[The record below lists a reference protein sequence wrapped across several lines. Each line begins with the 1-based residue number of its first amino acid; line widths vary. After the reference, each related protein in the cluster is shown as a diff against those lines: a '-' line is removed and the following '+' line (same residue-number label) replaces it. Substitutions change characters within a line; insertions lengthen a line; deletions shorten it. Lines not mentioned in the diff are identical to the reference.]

1 MNILVCMKQV
11 PDTAIA
17 TRLDAEQKSIDRSET
32 TYVVNPFDE
41 YAIEAGLQLKE
52 KYGGEVTLVT
62 MGPDRADEALR
73 TGLAMGADKGVHIS
87 DPALEGSDT
96 LVTAK
101 VLAAAIKGLP
111 YDIVLCGKVATDDN
125 SGQVGPALAELLG
138 IPHISGATTLEVDD
152 DAKKATATREV
163 EGGFMRMEVPIP
175 AVITAEKDLNAPRYP
190 SLPGIMKAKTKPVDK
205 KDVASLGMDPSSV
218 GLAGSKIQPMGMSLP
233 PEREAGRIIEGE
245 AEEAAKELARL
256 LRAEVKIL

>member
-1 MNILVCMKQV
+1 MNILVCVKQV

-17 TRLDAEQKSIDRSET
+17 IKLDAEQKSIDRSEL

-101 VLAAAIKGLP
+101 ILATAIKGLP

-125 SGQVGPALAELLG
+125 TGQVGPALAELLG

-152 DAKKATATREV
+152 AAKKATATREV

>member
-1 MNILVCMKQV
+1 MNILVCVKQV

-17 TRLDAEQKSIDRSET
+17 IKLDAEKKSIDRSEI

-52 KYGGEVTLVT
+52 KYGGEVTLMT
-62 MGPDRADEALR
+62 MAPDRADEALR
-73 TGLAMGADKGVHIS
+73 TGLAMGADKGVHIG
-87 DPALEGSDT
+87 DPTLEGSDT

-101 VLAAAIKGLP
+101 VLATAIKGLP

-125 SGQVGPALAELLG
+125 TGQVGPALAELLG

-152 DAKKATATREV
+152 AAKKATATREI
-163 EGGFMRMEVPIP
+163 EGGFMQMEVPIP

-218 GLAGSKIQPMGMSLP
+218 GLAGSKIQPLGMSLP
-233 PEREAGRIIEGE
+233 REREAGRIIEGE

>member
-1 MNILVCMKQV
+1 MNILVCVKQV

-17 TRLDAEQKSIDRSET
+17 IKLDAEQKSIDRSEI

-62 MGPDRADEALR
+62 MGPDRADETLR

-125 SGQVGPALAELLG
+125 TGQVGPALAELLG

-152 DAKKATATREV
+152 ASRKATATREI
-163 EGGFMRMEVPIP
+163 EGGFMGMEVPIP

-245 AEEAAKELARL
+245 ADEAAKELARL

>member
-17 TRLDAEQKSIDRSET
+17 IRLDAEQKSIDRSEI

-152 DAKKATATREV
+152 AAKKATATREV

>member
-1 MNILVCMKQV
+1 MNILVCVKQV

-17 TRLDAEQKSIDRSET
+17 IKLDAEQKSIDRSEL

-73 TGLAMGADKGVHIS
+73 TGMAMGADKGVHIS

-101 VLAAAIKGLP
+101 VLATAIRGLP

-152 DAKKATATREV
+152 AAKKATATREI

-190 SLPGIMKAKTKPVDK
+190 SLPGIMKAKAKPVDK

>member
-17 TRLDAEQKSIDRSET
+17 IRLDAEQKSIDRSEI

-125 SGQVGPALAELLG
+125 TGQVGPALAELLG

-233 PEREAGRIIEGE
+233 PVREAGRIIEGE

>member
-17 TRLDAEQKSIDRSET
+17 IKLDAEQKSIDRSEM

-125 SGQVGPALAELLG
+125 TGQVGPALAELLG

-152 DAKKATATREV
+152 AAKKATATREV

>member
-1 MNILVCMKQV
+1 MNIMVCMKQV

-17 TRLDAEQKSIDRSET
+17 IKLDAEQKSINRSEI

-205 KDVASLGMDPSSV
+205 KDVASLGMDPASV

>member
-1 MNILVCMKQV
+1 MNILVCVKQV

-17 TRLDAEQKSIDRSET
+17 IKLDAEQKSIDRSEM

-52 KYGGEVTLVT
+52 KYGGEVTLMT

-73 TGLAMGADKGVHIS
+73 TGLAMGADKGVHVS

-101 VLAAAIKGLP
+101 VLTTAIKGLP

-125 SGQVGPALAELLG
+125 NGQMGPALAELLG

-152 DAKKATATREV
+152 AAKKATATREI

-190 SLPGIMKAKTKPVDK
+190 SLPGIMKAKMKPVDK
-205 KDVASLGMDPSSV
+205 KDVASLGLDPSSV
-218 GLAGSKIQPMGMSLP
+218 GLAGSKIQPLGMSLP

-256 LRAEVKIL
+256 LRAEVRIL

>member
-17 TRLDAEQKSIDRSET
+17 IRLDAEQKSIDRSEI

-125 SGQVGPALAELLG
+125 TGQVGPALAELLG

-233 PEREAGRIIEGE
+233 PVREAGRIIEGE
-245 AEEAAKELARL
+245 GEEAAKELARL

>member
-1 MNILVCMKQV
+1 MNILVCVKQV

-17 TRLDAEQKSIDRSET
+17 IKLDAEQKSIDRSGL

-101 VLAAAIKGLP
+101 VLATAIKGLP

-125 SGQVGPALAELLG
+125 TGQVGPALAELLG

-152 DAKKATATREV
+152 AAKKATATREV

-190 SLPGIMKAKTKPVDK
+190 SLPGIMKAKAKPVDK

-233 PEREAGRIIEGE
+233 PVREAGRIIEGE

>member
-1 MNILVCMKQV
+1 
-11 PDTAIA
+11 
-17 TRLDAEQKSIDRSET
+17 
-32 TYVVNPFDE
+32 
-41 YAIEAGLQLKE
+41 
-52 KYGGEVTLVT
+52 
-62 MGPDRADEALR
+62 
-73 TGLAMGADKGVHIS
+73 
-87 DPALEGSDT
+87 
-96 LVTAK
+96 
-101 VLAAAIKGLP
+101 
-111 YDIVLCGKVATDDN
+111 
-125 SGQVGPALAELLG
+125 
-138 IPHISGATTLEVDD
+138 
-152 DAKKATATREV
+152 
-163 EGGFMRMEVPIP
+163 MEVPIP

>member
-17 TRLDAEQKSIDRSET
+17 IRLDAEQKSIDRSEI

-125 SGQVGPALAELLG
+125 TGQVGPALAELLG

-152 DAKKATATREV
+152 
-163 EGGFMRMEVPIP
+163 
-175 AVITAEKDLNAPRYP
+175 
-190 SLPGIMKAKTKPVDK
+190 
-205 KDVASLGMDPSSV
+205 
-218 GLAGSKIQPMGMSLP
+218 
-233 PEREAGRIIEGE
+233 
-245 AEEAAKELARL
+245 AA
-256 LRAEVKIL
+256 

>member
-1 MNILVCMKQV
+1 MNILVCVKQV

-17 TRLDAEQKSIDRSET
+17 IKLDAEQKSIDRSEL

-125 SGQVGPALAELLG
+125 TGQVGPALAELLG

-205 KDVASLGMDPSSV
+205 KDVASLGMDPTSV
-218 GLAGSKIQPMGMSLP
+218 GLAGSRIQPMGMSLP

>member
-1 MNILVCMKQV
+1 MNIMVCVKQV

-17 TRLDAEQKSIDRSET
+17 IKLDAEQKSIDRSEL

-62 MGPDRADEALR
+62 MGPDRAAEALR

-96 LVTAK
+96 LVTAR

-190 SLPGIMKAKTKPVDK
+190 SLPGIMKAKAKPVDK

>member
-1 MNILVCMKQV
+1 MNIMVCMKQV

-17 TRLDAEQKSIDRSET
+17 IKLDAEQKSIDRSEI

-205 KDVASLGMDPSSV
+205 KDVASLGMDPASV
-218 GLAGSKIQPMGMSLP
+218 GLAGSKLQPMGMSLP

>member
-1 MNILVCMKQV
+1 MNIMVCMKQV

-17 TRLDAEQKSIDRSET
+17 IKLDAEQKSIDRSEI

-245 AEEAAKELARL
+245 AEGAAKELARL

>member
-1 MNILVCMKQV
+1 MNILVCVKQV

-17 TRLDAEQKSIDRSET
+17 IKLDAEQKSIDRSEI

-62 MGPDRADEALR
+62 MGPDRADETLR

-125 SGQVGPALAELLG
+125 TGQVGPALAELLG

-152 DAKKATATREV
+152 ASRKATATREV

>member
-1 MNILVCMKQV
+1 MNILVCVKQV

-17 TRLDAEQKSIDRSET
+17 IKLDAEQKSIDRSEI

-125 SGQVGPALAELLG
+125 TGQVGPALAELLG

-152 DAKKATATREV
+152 AAKKATATREV

>member
-1 MNILVCMKQV
+1 MNIMVCMKQV

-17 TRLDAEQKSIDRSET
+17 IKLDAEQKSIDRSEI

-163 EGGFMRMEVPIP
+163 EGGFTRMEVPIP

-245 AEEAAKELARL
+245 AEGAAKELARL

>member
-1 MNILVCMKQV
+1 MNILVCVKQV

-17 TRLDAEQKSIDRSET
+17 IKLDAEQKSIDRSEL

-62 MGPDRADEALR
+62 MGPDRADEVLR

-101 VLAAAIKGLP
+101 VLATAIKGLP

-125 SGQVGPALAELLG
+125 TGQVGPALAELLG

-152 DAKKATATREV
+152 AAKKATATREV

-190 SLPGIMKAKTKPVDK
+190 SLPGIMKAKAKPVDK

>member
-1 MNILVCMKQV
+1 MNILVCVKQV

-17 TRLDAEQKSIDRSET
+17 IKLDAEQKSIDRSEI

-73 TGLAMGADKGVHIS
+73 TGMAMGADKGVHIS

-101 VLAAAIKGLP
+101 VLATAIRGLP

-125 SGQVGPALAELLG
+125 TGQVGPALAELLG

-190 SLPGIMKAKTKPVDK
+190 SLPGIMKAKAKPVDK

>member
-1 MNILVCMKQV
+1 MNILVCVKQV

-17 TRLDAEQKSIDRSET
+17 IKLDAEQKSIDRSEL

-111 YDIVLCGKVATDDN
+111 HDIVLCGKVATDDN
-125 SGQVGPALAELLG
+125 TGQVGPALAELLG

-152 DAKKATATREV
+152 AAKKATATREV

-190 SLPGIMKAKTKPVDK
+190 SLPGIMKAKAKPVDK

-233 PEREAGRIIEGE
+233 PVREAGRIIEGE

>member
-1 MNILVCMKQV
+1 MNILVCVKQV

-17 TRLDAEQKSIDRSET
+17 IKLDAEQKSIDRSEI

-62 MGPDRADEALR
+62 MGPDRADETLR

-125 SGQVGPALAELLG
+125 TGQVGPALAELLG

-152 DAKKATATREV
+152 AAKKATATREV

>member
-1 MNILVCMKQV
+1 MNIMVCMKQV

-17 TRLDAEQKSIDRSET
+17 IKLDAEQKSIDRSEM

-73 TGLAMGADKGVHIS
+73 TGLAMGADKGVHVN

-125 SGQVGPALAELLG
+125 TGQVGPALAELLG

-152 DAKKATATREV
+152 AAKKATATREV

-205 KDVASLGMDPSSV
+205 KDVASLGMDPTSV

>member
-1 MNILVCMKQV
+1 MNILVCVKQV

-17 TRLDAEQKSIDRSET
+17 IKLDAEQKSIDRSEL

-101 VLAAAIKGLP
+101 VLATAIKGLP
-111 YDIVLCGKVATDDN
+111 HDIVLCGKVATDDN
-125 SGQVGPALAELLG
+125 TGQVGPALAELLG

-152 DAKKATATREV
+152 AAKKATATREI
-163 EGGFMRMEVPIP
+163 EGGLMRMEVPIP

-190 SLPGIMKAKTKPVDK
+190 SLPGIMKAKAKPVDK

>member
-1 MNILVCMKQV
+1 MNILVCVKQV

-17 TRLDAEQKSIDRSET
+17 IKLDAEQKSIDRSEI

-101 VLAAAIKGLP
+101 VLATAIKGLP
-111 YDIVLCGKVATDDN
+111 HDIVLCGKVATDDN
-125 SGQVGPALAELLG
+125 TGQVGPALAELLG

-152 DAKKATATREV
+152 AAKKATATREI
-163 EGGFMRMEVPIP
+163 EGGLMRMEVPIP

-190 SLPGIMKAKTKPVDK
+190 SLPGIMKAKAKPVDK

>member
-1 MNILVCMKQV
+1 MKQV

-17 TRLDAEQKSIDRSET
+17 IRLDAEQKSIDRSEI

-125 SGQVGPALAELLG
+125 TGQVGPALAELLG

-233 PEREAGRIIEGE
+233 PVREAGRIIEGE
-245 AEEAAKELARL
+245 GEEAAKELARL

>member
-17 TRLDAEQKSIDRSET
+17 IRLDAEQKSIDRSEI

-125 SGQVGPALAELLG
+125 TGQVGPALAELLG

-175 AVITAEKDLNAPRYP
+175 AVITTEKDLNAPRYP

-233 PEREAGRIIEGE
+233 PVREAGRIIEGE

>member
-152 DAKKATATREV
+152 DTKKATATREV

-205 KDVASLGMDPSSV
+205 KDVASLGMDPTSV
-218 GLAGSKIQPMGMSLP
+218 GLAGSKIQPMSMSLP

>member
-1 MNILVCMKQV
+1 MNILVCVKQV

-17 TRLDAEQKSIDRSET
+17 IRLDAEQKSIDRSEL

-101 VLAAAIKGLP
+101 VLAAAIKALP
-111 YDIVLCGKVATDDN
+111 FDIVLCGKVATDDN
-125 SGQVGPALAELLG
+125 TGQVGPALAELLG

-152 DAKKATATREV
+152 AAKKATATREV

-190 SLPGIMKAKTKPVDK
+190 SLPGIMKAKAKPVDK

-233 PEREAGRIIEGE
+233 PKREAGRIIEGD

>member
-17 TRLDAEQKSIDRSET
+17 IRLDAEQKSIDRSEI

-101 VLAAAIKGLP
+101 VLAAAIKGLL

-125 SGQVGPALAELLG
+125 TGQVGPALAELLG

-233 PEREAGRIIEGE
+233 PVREAGRIIEGE